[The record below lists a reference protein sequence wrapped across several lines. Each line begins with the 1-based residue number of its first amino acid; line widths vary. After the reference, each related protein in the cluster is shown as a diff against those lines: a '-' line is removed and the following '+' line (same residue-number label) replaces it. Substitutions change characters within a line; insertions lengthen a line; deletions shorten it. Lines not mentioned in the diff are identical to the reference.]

1 MHIGISGLRIGGGR
15 AGGWSPRSLFAPA
28 GRAGV
33 WLEPADQ
40 FTFAGDAT
48 PALVDKEGGPN
59 WTTAGS
65 YIYRRD
71 GNLKKSWQYV
81 SGDRYGATVADFG
94 ADCTIAYVDW
104 TTGVVIQTGQ
114 TVSGAVTLPAVS
126 RLGPY
131 LIINDALNA
140 GETANLTTYLT
151 ARRPG
156 NWILGAGVWDD
167 IGVWD
172 DAAYWEDAA

>member
-1 MHIGISGLRIGGGR
+1 
-15 AGGWSPRSLFAPA
+15 
-28 GRAGV
+28 
-33 WLEPADQ
+33 
-40 FTFAGDAT
+40 
-48 PALVDKEGGPN
+48 VDKEGGPN

-65 YIYRRD
+65 YVYRRD

-94 ADCTIAYVDW
+94 TDCTIAYVDY

-114 TVSGAVTLPAVS
+114 TVSGARTLPAVS

-131 LIINDALNA
+131 LIINEALNA
-140 GETANLTTYLT
+140 GETTQLTTYLT

-156 NWILGAGVWDD
+156 NWLLGTGAWDNSGVWDN
-167 IGVWD
+167 
-172 DAAYWEDAA
+172 AAYWENGVAA